1 MIKKQGGLF
10 IEIQL
15 LGLELGRSKQNRSLS
30 LCLDALLPSKSG
42 AKNTTLS
49 ARDVEI
55 LPSLTGQKKK
65 VGMRFSAA
73 IGHPLGDQ
81 NITYDRSQLAEIFV
95 SKFQSSTSYPQL
107 APCKEWQ
114 DARPRGHRKVH

>member
-1 MIKKQGGLF
+1 M
-10 IEIQL
+10 
-15 LGLELGRSKQNRSLS
+15 
-30 LCLDALLPSKSG
+30 
-42 AKNTTLS
+42 LS

-55 LPSLTGQKKK
+55 LPSFTAQKKK
-65 VGMRFSAA
+65 VGTRFSAA

-81 NITYDRSQLAEIFV
+81 NITSDRFQLAEIFG

-107 APCKEWQ
+107 ALRNERQ